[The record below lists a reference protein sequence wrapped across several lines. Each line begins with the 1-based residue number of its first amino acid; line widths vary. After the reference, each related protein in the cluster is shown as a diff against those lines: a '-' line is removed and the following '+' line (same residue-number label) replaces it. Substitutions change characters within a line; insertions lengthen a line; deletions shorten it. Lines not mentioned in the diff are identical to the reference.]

1 MTLTQALEAGREP
14 RPRMVS
20 LLLRRAD
27 ALLDLGIVT
36 AVGLALRLP
45 AVGFGLPAMLH
56 PDEPGNVVVGAKMAG
71 NSDWDPHYFA
81 YPSVMYDVEAMAI
94 RVQGLFTGHM
104 LNASDFGSQG
114 IGINRTTDPDM
125 VLFLRLITVA
135 LSVGL
140 CLLVYGLVRH
150 VTGRRWV
157 AVGCALL
164 GATSPL
170 LITNGVYITP
180 DTYSAFFTTAT
191 LAGALA
197 VARRGRRLDYI
208 LAGLAVGLALGSKYD
223 IVCCVPVI
231 VAYLVREGRQAYRP
245 SSLLSFGYAA
255 LAAVVSFVVSTPAA
269 LLDTNSLVNGLQTE
283 LSHYATGH
291 AGAQGGA
298 FGFYLSTLSHD
309 QFLLLPGAL
318 LGVVAACFGCFR
330 KETVVVA
337 AYCVGYFALI
347 ASETVR
353 FDRDL
358 LPLLPG
364 LMLLTAFGVAWI
376 AELVAA
382 RRPEF
387 PRRASLAVVTVVVA
401 AVLVPAVVGAA
412 GVPRTLDEA
421 PRTEVSA
428 WLDAHLPQGAA
439 VIDEHYGPWLESSR
453 YHLTEVSYVVAA
465 GSLPGNQQ
473 AIVVTEQ
480 GSGRFIEDPTEYP
493 HEAAVYQALLKSYCV
508 AVKYTDGPWAEVLTP
523 CKTH

>member
-1 MTLTQALEAGREP
+1 MTLTEAVEAGREP
-14 RPRMVS
+14 RPRAVS
-20 LLLRRAD
+20 LLARRAD

-56 PDEPGNVVVGAKMAG
+56 PDEPGNIMVGAKMAG

-81 YPSVMYDVEAMAI
+81 YPSVMYDVEAIAI
-94 RVQGLFTGHM
+94 RAQGLVTGHM
-104 LNASDFGSQG
+104 LNAADFGSQG

-125 VLFLRLITVA
+125 VLFLRLITVV

-157 AVGCALL
+157 AVGCGLL

-197 VARRGRRLDYI
+197 VARRGKRLDYI

-223 IVCCVPVI
+223 IVCSLPVI
-231 VAYLVREGRQAYRP
+231 VAYLVREGRNAVRLQ
-245 SSLLSFGYAA
+245 SLLSLAYAA
-255 LAAVVSFVVSTPAA
+255 VAAVVSFVVSTPAA
-269 LLDTNSLVNGLQTE
+269 LFDTDSLVTGLRTE

-298 FGFYLSTLSHD
+298 FGYYLSALSHD
-309 QFLLLPGAL
+309 QFLLLPGAV
-318 LGVVAACFGCFR
+318 LGVVAACFGRFR
-330 KETVVVA
+330 KEAIVVG
-337 AYCVGYFALI
+337 AYCLGYFALI

-364 LMLLTAFGVAWI
+364 LMLLTGFGVAWL
-376 AELVAA
+376 AELVAEH
-382 RRPEF
+382 RPEF
-387 PRRASLAVVTVVVA
+387 PRRASFAVVTALVA
-401 AVLVPAVVGAA
+401 AVLVPATMGAV
-412 GVPRTLDEA
+412 GVPQALDEA
-421 PRTEVSA
+421 PRTEVGT
-428 WLDAHLPQGAA
+428 WLNAHLPQGAA
-439 VIDEHYGPWLESSR
+439 VVDEHYGPWLEPSR
-453 YHLTEVSYVVAA
+453 YHLTEVSYVVAV
-465 GSLPGNQQ
+465 GPLPPDQQ

-480 GSGRFIEDPTEYP
+480 GSGRFIADPTDYP
-493 HEAAVYQALLKSYCV
+493 HEAAVYQALLKTYCV

-523 CKTH
+523 CKSG